1 MQEIST
7 KELQLLKEK
16 GTDFILLDVREPS
29 EYEICNIG
37 GKLVPLNTLQS
48 RLNELDKNKPIVVH
62 CKLGGRS
69 RQACEILEA
78 NGFKNVSNLS
88 GGIIAWIDTIDQKMK
103 KY

>member
-7 KELQLLKEK
+7 KELQQLKEK
-16 GTDFILLDVREPS
+16 STDFILLDVREPS
-29 EYEICNIG
+29 EYEICSIG

-69 RQACEILEA
+69 RKACEILEA

-88 GGIIAWIDTIDQKMK
+88 GGIIAWIDTIDATMK